1 MKDKIRSAEASQI
14 GKKAR
19 INQMELQSSCT
30 ETLFENLMDMEGAGE
45 AWLGLMEEDT
55 LFNMQDWE
63 AGHDKKSNKKRKS
76 R

>member
-1 MKDKIRSAEASQI
+1 MKDKFRSAKAAQI
-14 GKKAR
+14 GKKAHISQLER
-19 INQMELQSSCT
+19 QSPCT
-30 ETLFENLMDMEGAGE
+30 ETLFENLMDLEGAEE

-55 LFNMQDWE
+55 LFNIHDWK